1 MARLDSGVVTS
12 STTWELA
19 FACTFYLKPWEG
31 AQMKLSKQVEAVIG
45 KLNVIPDEV
54 LSEEIQDHILEAY
67 GHLEGEH
74 LDLEEAGL

>member
-1 MARLDSGVVTS
+1 
-12 STTWELA
+12 
-19 FACTFYLKPWEG
+19 
-31 AQMKLSKQVEAVIG
+31 MKLSKQVEAVIG